1 MRLGWCAASDGCE
14 GQALQAVSE
23 RSNLGGGC
31 RHLKAMLGSL
41 FTVGSGVLAM
51 AIVAC
56 IALAVAPSKR
66 SVHVKKKE
74 EEDG

>member
-1 MRLGWCAASDGCE
+1 
-14 GQALQAVSE
+14 
-23 RSNLGGGC
+23 
-31 RHLKAMLGSL
+31 MLGSL